1 MRVDKLRRRQRHPLI
16 ERHFGEVV
24 AFEDFE
30 KVEDAALAIP
40 LDRSTFLVFYGAGGR
55 DASGDAINAVLAAAS
70 ACSTPAPRS
79 NSRAVA
85 RGTARS
91 AAPGPSMAAAIGFL
105 AQKRSRGPSF
115 NRGAGYFHR

>member
-40 LDRSTFLVFYGAGGR
+40 RDRSTFVVFYGAGGR
-55 DASGDAINAVLAAAS
+55 DASGDAIDAVLAAAS

-79 NSRAVA
+79 NSRAKQSDRRSIEGSQRYRA
-85 RGTARS
+85 RMGSYHGRS
-91 AAPGPSMAAAIGFL
+91 A
-105 AQKRSRGPSF
+105 
-115 NRGAGYFHR
+115 

>member
-40 LDRSTFLVFYGAGGR
+40 RDSLNIPRVLWRRGQGCQRRRHQRRARRRIGVLDPC
-55 DASGDAINAVLAAAS
+55 ASVE
-70 ACSTPAPRS
+70 
-79 NSRAVA
+79 
-85 RGTARS
+85 
-91 AAPGPSMAAAIGFL
+91 F
-105 AQKRSRGPSF
+105 SRGCPRNCSF
-115 NRGAGYFHR
+115 CSAWTCYGRSYRLLSPEA

>member
-40 LDRSTFLVFYGAGGR
+40 RDRSTFLVFYGAGSR
-55 DASGDAINAVLAAAS
+55 DAINAVLAAAS
-70 ACSTPAPRS
+70 VCSTPAPRS
-79 NSRAVA
+79 NSRAKQSDRRSIEGSQRYRA
-85 RGTARS
+85 RMGSYHGRS
-91 AAPGPSMAAAIGFL
+91 A
-105 AQKRSRGPSF
+105 
-115 NRGAGYFHR
+115 